1 MPLLFLLLALPV
13 VLIAL
18 TPFLLVLRYR
28 AGTARRLARRWVAT
42 VNLVA
47 TAISVALFLLGAAVT
62 TIWVSHAF
70 SAAAAGL
77 FAGCG
82 LGLLGLALT
91 RWESTVR
98 TLHYTPN
105 RWLVVAITL
114 MVSARVLYGL
124 WRSWLLARSGVD
136 GTSLVMA
143 FGVPESLAVGAT
155 VLGYYLAYSAGLGW
169 QIRRWEK
176 RALRVL

>member
-18 TPFLLVLRYR
+18 TPFLMVLRYR

-42 VNLVA
+42 VSLVA
-47 TAISVALFLLGAAVT
+47 TAISVALFLCGAAVT

-77 FAGCG
+77 FVGCG

-124 WRSWLLARSGVD
+124 WRSWLVARSGVD
-136 GTSLVMA
+136 DTSLVMA

-155 VLGYYLAYSAGLGW
+155 VLGYYLAYSVGLGW

>member
-1 MPLLFLLLALPV
+1 MPLPFLLLALPV
-13 VLIAL
+13 VLLAL

-42 VNLVA
+42 VSLA
-47 TAISVALFLLGAAVT
+47 ASAISVSLFLFGAAVT
-62 TIWVSHAF
+62 TIWVPQAF

-77 FAGCG
+77 LAGCA

-91 RWESTVR
+91 RWELTAR

-124 WRSWLLARSGVD
+124 WRSWLVARSGAD
-136 GTSLVMA
+136 DTSLVMA

-169 QIRRWEK
+169 QIRRWER

>member
-1 MPLLFLLLALPV
+1 MPLFFLLLALPV

-42 VNLVA
+42 VGLVA
-47 TAISVALFLLGAAVT
+47 TAISVALFLCGAIVT
-62 TIWVSHAF
+62 TFWVPYAF
-70 SAAAAGL
+70 SASAAGL
-77 FAGCG
+77 LVGCG

-91 RWESTVR
+91 RWESTPR

-105 RWLVVAITL
+105 RWLVVAVTL

-124 WRSWLLARSGVD
+124 WRSWLVARSGVD
-136 GTSLVMA
+136 DTSLVMA

-155 VLGYYLAYSAGLGW
+155 VLGYYLAYSAGLSW
-169 QIRRWEK
+169 QIRRWER